1 MAPKISVLIPLYN
14 RRQYA
19 ADCIQSVLKQT
30 FGDFELIIRDD
41 CSTDGVYD
49 FVRENFSD
57 RRIKFLQNE
66 KNLGEF
72 ITRDLLTKD
81 AAGKYLTILHNDD
94 LYLPDALEN
103 LYAVAE
109 KFGADVVHA
118 SSFLKSG
125 DDGVIENG
133 APLNEFSYEPRPA
146 RKIEILSD
154 NPAFRFSQWFSGEI
168 FRDDQYNFFRREF
181 ILNGEIFSKTL
192 GWDSLIVS
200 LGWIM
205 KAKVLVKTPKIFYI
219 RRENPYSQTHWNTS
233 AVFSSEEYESEITR
247 RIELFRRLEDFIAGF
262 EYFRDN
268 DAAKYQIKARAF
280 GLYESLNFN
289 DPAIYGAAEFAQTYA
304 TIERTFKKIF
314 GADGVYLALTYHWA
328 HAMHFS
334 QSMAKERLR
343 ESLKILE
350 KNI

>member
-1 MAPKISVLIPLYN
+1 L
-14 RRQYA
+14 RQ
-19 ADCIQSVLKQT
+19 S
-30 FGDFELIIRDD
+30 FSDFELIIRDD
-41 CSTDGVYD
+41 CSTDGVFD

-66 KNLGEF
+66 KNRGEF

-94 LYLPDALEN
+94 LYLSDALEK

-133 APLNEFSYEPRPA
+133 APLHEFSYEPRPA
-146 RKIEILSD
+146 KKIEILSD
-154 NPAFRFSQWFSGEI
+154 NSAFRFNQWFTGEI
-168 FRDDQYNFFRREF
+168 FRDDQYNLFRREF
-181 ILNGEIFSKTL
+181 ILDGEIFSKTI

-205 KAKVLVKTPKIFYI
+205 KAKILVKTPQIFYI

-233 AVFSSEEYESEITR
+233 AVLSSDEYGSEISR
-247 RIELFRRLEDFIAGF
+247 RIELFRGLEDLISGVEF
-262 EYFRDN
+262 FREN
-268 DAAKYQIKARAF
+268 PVAQYKIKARAF

-289 DPAIYGAAEFAQTYA
+289 DSAVYGNAEFAQTYA
-304 TIERTFKKIF
+304 TIERTFKKHF
-314 GADGVYLALTYHWA
+314 GADGVYLALMYHWA
-328 HAMHFS
+328 HAMHFGQS
-334 QSMAKERLR
+334 QIAARLKD
-343 ESLKILE
+343 SLKILE
-350 KNI
+350 RNI